1 MTPIEVVNE
10 RHTGA
15 KGECG
20 HFVAHSLLLAEGES
34 GLPRESIL
42 SYDLS
47 VIRPICHAPRLSWIM
62 QTPCC
67 HFRRFSVSLLEMNFL
82 LDWPY

>member
-42 SYDLS
+42 PYDLS
-47 VIRPICHAPRLSWIM
+47 VIRPICHGLCRLRVV
-62 QTPCC
+62 TFVDFP
-67 HFRRFSVSLLEMNFL
+67 FL
-82 LDWPY
+82 YLR

>member
-20 HFVAHSLLLAEGES
+20 HFVAYSLLLAEGES

-47 VIRPICHAPRLSWIM
+47 VMDYADSVLS
-62 QTPCC
+62 
-67 HFRRFSVSLLEMNFL
+67 L
-82 LDWPY
+82 

>member
-47 VIRPICHAPRLSWIM
+47 VMDYADSVLSLSSI
-62 QTPCC
+62 
-67 HFRRFSVSLLEMNFL
+67 FRFFT
-82 LDWPY
+82 

>member
-20 HFVAHSLLLAEGES
+20 HFVVHSLLLAEGES

-42 SYDLS
+42 SCDPSVMDYADSVLS
-47 VIRPICHAPRLSWIM
+47 LSPI
-62 QTPCC
+62 
-67 HFRRFSVSLLEMNFL
+67 FRFFT
-82 LDWPY
+82 